1 MEQCY
6 TPRQRQ
12 FIDLA
17 ATLADEFA
25 TRAAEH
31 DRDGTFPFEN
41 YERMKQTGY
50 LGLSVPVEL
59 GGMGASLL
67 EMCLAQERLAIAVAE
82 CGAIQEGERKIWRE
96 FRHPSRSRRPMWSE
110 DRSRPL
116 GRRRPGHRSGR
127 VSDRT

>member
-6 TPRQRQ
+6 TPRQQQ
-12 FIDLA
+12 FLDLA
-17 ATLADEFA
+17 RTLAAEFA

-31 DRDGTFPFEN
+31 DRDGSFPFEN

-67 EMCLAQERLAIAVAE
+67 EMCLAQERLAQGCASTALAVTMHISPIGQQATL
-82 CGAIQEGERKIWRE
+82 CQPG
-96 FRHPSRSRRPMWSE
+96 PP
-110 DRSRPL
+110 PL
-116 GRRRPGHRSGR
+116 SSAPLPAPPPAPGPFSPP
-127 VSDRT
+127 

>member
-6 TPRQRQ
+6 APRQQQ
-12 FIDLA
+12 FSYPA
-17 ATLADEFA
+17 GPLADEFA

-31 DRDGTFPFEN
+31 DRDGSFPFEN

-67 EMCLAQERLAIAVAE
+67 EMCLAQERLAQGCASTALAGTMHVA
-82 CGAIQEGERKIWRE
+82 
-96 FRHPSRSRRPMWSE
+96 PSGQQATAGQW
-110 DRSRPL
+110 
-116 GRRRPGHRSGR
+116 
-127 VSDRT
+127 

>member
-6 TPRQRQ
+6 APRQQQ
-12 FIDLA
+12 FLDLA
-17 ATLADEFA
+17 RTLAAEFA

-31 DRDGTFPFEN
+31 DRDGSFPFEN

-67 EMCLAQERLAIAVAE
+67 EMCLAQERLAQGCASTALAVTMHISPIGQQATLWQAGLRPASRAPVGRAPGR
-82 CGAIQEGERKIWRE
+82 GARLPP
-96 FRHPSRSRRPMWSE
+96 H
-110 DRSRPL
+110 
-116 GRRRPGHRSGR
+116 
-127 VSDRT
+127 